1 MNELEKAKQGDYYN
15 PNYDEELILKR
26 RKTADLCFKYNNTLP
41 SNIEERNDIIKRL
54 INTCDSNFLL
64 EQPIHIDYGDNVK
77 IGKNFYSNY
86 NLTILDGVDVVF
98 GDNCFIGPN
107 CSFYTAIHP
116 FDYNL
121 RNKGLEK
128 AKPISIGDNCWFG
141 GGVIVLPG
149 VSIGSNCVIGAGSV
163 VTHNI
168 PDNVIVAGNPA
179 KIIKTIEEG
188 IENEK

>member
-64 EQPIHIDYGDNVK
+64 EQPIHIDYGDNIK

-98 GDNCFIGPN
+98 GDNC
-107 CSFYTAIHP
+107 
-116 FDYNL
+116 
-121 RNKGLEK
+121 
-128 AKPISIGDNCWFG
+128 WFG
-141 GGVIVLPG
+141 GGVTVLPG

-163 VTHNI
+163 VTNNI